1 MMKNCQQI
9 DFGQITARNIINSL
23 NKSNLSGHEMFLDHI
38 SEGQFSYNQV
48 YPNIYKE
55 IDKKAN
61 ELTK

>member
-9 DFGQITARNIINSL
+9 NFGQITARDIINSL
-23 NKSNLSGHEMFLDHI
+23 IKSNLSGHEMFLDSI

-48 YPNIYKE
+48 YPNIYIE
-55 IDKKAN
+55 IDKKDN